1 MIIWLASYPKSGN
14 TWVRSFLTSLLY
26 NKKNEANLKDLVNIQ
41 QYPLRSHFANLV
53 SKIDDLSELS
63 SNWILSQKIINQDK
77 KIKFFKTHH
86 ALCKFKNSYFTNGE
100 VSLGVVHI
108 VRDPRN
114 VISSILYHYS
124 KKNYEEAKDFLFDER
139 KAIGK
144 RFDPNDPEVNRN
156 IFTVLSSWK
165 NHYTSWKQ
173 FKKNYLLIKYED
185 LLSTPKDEFYNLSNY
200 ISKLLNIEFEN
211 NKINHA
217 IKTNS
222 FENLKKLEKEGGF
235 EEAVSDKETG
245 GKKEFFN
252 LGPAND
258 WSKLLS
264 SELRESIEREFEVEM
279 RELGY
284 I

>member
-41 QYPLRSHFANLV
+41 QYPLRSHFTNLV

-185 LLSTPKDEFYNLSNY
+185 LLSNPKDEFYNLSNY
-200 ISKLLNIEFEN
+200 LSKLLSIEFEN

-217 IKTNS
+217 IKSNS

-245 GKKEFFN
+245 EKKEFFN

>member
-185 LLSTPKDEFYNLSNY
+185 LLSNPKDEFYNLSNY